1 MTRALAALR
10 NPTDDSAYLSAAA
23 TGIPSSS
30 GEARVNPIAINEAA
44 RSCGVLAVEC
54 SDASGYVAGVADSI
68 ARNLRMLDRL
78 EAVTGQL
85 LEDQAKVASSAD
97 EARLLTDRARE
108 TLLEGGRAVS
118 GGVEGF
124 AELTDLIGRL
134 GERMTGFAEAMAQV
148 QKVSGAIEAIARKT
162 NMLALNAT
170 IEAARAGPA
179 GKSFMV
185 VAAEVKKLAEET
197 RAATNEISR
206 TVQSLGTEAN
216 VVAFDIKAGVE
227 RSEDARSGLS
237 QINAAVAA
245 VADLVTLLDAQS
257 DEVAGSA
264 RQIEQNTDSL
274 RNSLSAFAGDAR
286 GNGSK
291 LGEAQLR
298 LARLEGLAGTML
310 NQLANCGVRID
321 DSVFID
327 VAKEADAEI
336 QRIIELAIARGEI
349 SQRAVFDMAYQPVR
363 GTNPQQ
369 FTNLFCDFAD
379 RRIRP
384 VLDRV
389 TLSDKRTIGCVISDL
404 NGYLPTHISR
414 RCHPQGPDPVWNAE
428 NSRNRCN
435 FIDDALRA
443 AIASEAEAMLVTYR
457 MDFNDG
463 RYLPVKNVF
472 VPTWVNGRRWGNF
485 ELAYRDDAAA

>member
-1 MTRALAALR
+1 MTRALPALSLA
-10 NPTDDSAYLSAAA
+10 PDDSAYLSSGAES
-23 TGIPSSS
+23 TPSASRR
-30 GEARVNPIAINEAA
+30 ARVDPAAINEAA

-54 SDASGYVAGVADSI
+54 SDVSGYVAGVADSI

-85 LEDQAKVASSAD
+85 LEDQAKVAGSAD

-197 RAATNEISR
+197 RTATTEISR
-206 TVQSLGTEAN
+206 TVQSLGAEAG
-216 VVAFDIKAGVE
+216 VVADDIKAGVE
-227 RSEDARSGLS
+227 RSREARDGLS
-237 QINAAVAA
+237 RIDTAVAV

-264 RQIEQNTDSL
+264 RHIEQSAESL
-274 RNSLSAFAGDAR
+274 RNSLSNFAGDAR
-286 GNGSK
+286 ANGAK
-291 LGEAQLR
+291 LDEAQGR
-298 LARLEGLAGTML
+298 LTRLEALSGTML

-327 VAKEADAEI
+327 IARETNAEI
-336 QRIIELAIARGEI
+336 ERIIETAIARGEI
-349 SQRAVFDMAYQPVR
+349 SLRAVFDTDYRPVR

-369 FTNLFCDFAD
+369 FTNLFCEFAD

-389 TLSDKRTIGCVISDL
+389 TQSDKRYIGCVISDL

-414 RCHPQGPDPVWNAE
+414 RCHPQGPDPAWNAE

-435 FIDDALRA
+435 FSDDALRA
-443 AIASEAEAMLVTYR
+443 AIASEADAMLVTYR
-457 MDFNDG
+457 MDFNEG

-472 VPTWVNGRRWGNF
+472 VPTRVNGRRWGNF
-485 ELAYRDDAAA
+485 ELAYRDDGAA